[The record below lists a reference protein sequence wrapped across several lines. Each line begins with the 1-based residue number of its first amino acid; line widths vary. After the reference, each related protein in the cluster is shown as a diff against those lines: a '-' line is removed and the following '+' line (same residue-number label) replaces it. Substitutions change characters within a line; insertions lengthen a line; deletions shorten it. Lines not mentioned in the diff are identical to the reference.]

1 MFMKIFIFFK
11 AFLLMLLLIL
21 QPALAA
27 SEEGDV
33 VIINSNE
40 NQSQSVTAPAITPS
54 KASELRKA
62 REDAEV
68 STESYILEKLET
80 ERLKDEQKRVDK
92 IMGHSQPEETVVV
105 QKETLPAEKPQPEWY
120 FGEKAFLSLGGGV
133 VNYYGPGNIHSTEK
147 PALFVSLGG
156 YTPYSLIFDFTAY
169 WSQHFVTS
177 NDEYGVH
184 QLSAA
189 LSLKFSPL
197 KGRLKP
203 YGGITGAYTGRRYC
217 EVNEQGDCYE
227 NYSEIGKKV
236 WQQAFDA
243 GPTVGVDVALGPRLG
258 LNVNFCWLFNISTEE
273 QRSSHNPYEELLSE
287 KSSIVVSG
295 NVRFYF

>member
-1 MFMKIFIFFK
+1 MKIFIFFK
-11 AFLLMLLLIL
+11 SFLLVLIF
-21 QPALAA
+21 QPLFAA
-27 SEEGDV
+27 SQEGDV

-40 NQSQSVTAPAITPS
+40 SQSVTAPAIKPS
-54 KASELRKA
+54 KASELRKT
-62 REDAEV
+62 REDAEI

-92 IMGHSQPEETVVV
+92 IMGNTQPEKTVVL
-105 QKETLPAEKPQPEWY
+105 KEENVPAEKSQPQWY
-120 FGEKAFLSLGGGV
+120 FGERAFISLGGGI
-133 VNYYGPGNIHSTEK
+133 VNYYGPNNIHSTEK

-156 YTPYSLIFDFTAY
+156 YTQYNLIFDFTAY

-197 KGRLKP
+197 NGRLKP
-203 YGGITGAYTGRRYC
+203 YGGVTGAYTGRRYC
-217 EVNEQGDCYE
+217 QVNEERHCYE
-227 NYSEIGKKV
+227 NYSEIGKKE

-258 LNVNFCWLFNISTEE
+258 LKCEFLLAFLISPQKNKKIHTTLMKNF
-273 QRSSHNPYEELLSE
+273 
-287 KSSIVVSG
+287 
-295 NVRFYF
+295 

>member
-1 MFMKIFIFFK
+1 MKIFIFFK
-11 AFLLMLLLIL
+11 AFLLLLIL
-21 QPALAA
+21 HPLFAA

-40 NQSQSVTAPAITPS
+40 TQSQSVTAPVITPS
-54 KASELRKA
+54 KASDLRKA
-62 REDAEV
+62 REDAEI
-68 STESYILEKLET
+68 STESYILEKLEA

-92 IMGHSQPEETVVV
+92 IMSNTQPEKTVVL
-105 QKETLPAEKPQPEWY
+105 EEESAPAETPQPQWY
-120 FGEKAFLSLGGGV
+120 FGEKAFLSLGGGI
-133 VNYYGPGNIHSTEK
+133 VNYYGPDNIHSTEK

-156 YTPYSLIFDFTAY
+156 YTPYNLIFDFTAY
-169 WSQHFVTS
+169 WSQHFVNS

-203 YGGITGAYTGRRYC
+203 YGGVTGAYTGRRYC
-217 EVNEQGDCYE
+217 QVNAEGHCYE
-227 NYSEIGKKV
+227 NHSEIGKKE

-273 QRSSHNPYEELLSE
+273 QRDPHNFYEELLSE